1 MERLE
6 TTCLMTA
13 IKTPYGANGEIDL
26 ETYDFLVAEQIKH
39 GVEGLI
45 VGGTTGE
52 GHLMSWD
59 EHIMLIAHSVQRFGR
74 DLVIVGNTG
83 SNNTR
88 EAHHATSQGFGVG
101 MDASLQINPYYGK
114 TSVDGMKA
122 HFQRVFD
129 LGPAIVYNVP
139 ARTGQDILP
148 ELMKELAK
156 HANFKG
162 IKECM
167 GTERIAGYTKEGIR
181 CWSGNDDDSFQSRHS
196 AGANGVISVA
206 SNVVPG
212 LMRKLMDTEDAQ
224 LNEKLQTLMSWLF
237 CEPNPVALNTALAMT
252 QAVSPVFRL
261 PYYPLELERRRIG
274 FDVLQSFDVQDRV
287 GDGLELLEDSAFT
300 FF

>member
-6 TTCLMTA
+6 TACLMTA
-13 IKTPYGANGEIDL
+13 IKTPYHANGEIDL

-59 EHIMLIAHSVQRFGR
+59 EHIMLIAHSVQRFGK

-114 TSVDGMKA
+114 TSAAGLKA

-139 ARTGQDILP
+139 ARTGQDIPP
-148 ELMKELAK
+148 ELMKELAQ
-156 HANFKG
+156 HPHFKG
-162 IKECM
+162 VKECM
-167 GTERIAGYTKEGIR
+167 GSERMAGYTQLGIR
-181 CWSGNDDDSFQSRHS
+181 CWSGNDNDSFHSKHS
-196 AGANGVISVA
+196 AGANGVISVT

-224 LNEKLQTLMSWLF
+224 LNEKLQTLMSWLS
-237 CEPNPVALNTALAMT
+237 CEPNPIALNTALAMT
-252 QAVSPVFRL
+252 HAVLPVFRL

-274 FDVLQSFDVQDRV
+274 LEVLQNFGVDDRV
-287 GDGLELLEDSAFT
+287 GDGLELLDDGVFT
-300 FF
+300 FI